1 MNNTGRYLTLLPPID
16 GAWAAVRSAYF
27 PELPGQPAHMRGHD
41 TFHYMPK
48 QYTNWWAKVGYRHSD
63 VPYFSG
69 RGGITPRGGNNG
81 LPQYYTCMSGA
92 SSGTA
97 DLTAATAAVDLAP
110 YRSRICAE
118 APPRLVL
125 GCWSNSSEP

>member
-41 TFHYMPK
+41 MFHYMPK
-48 QYTNWWAKVGYRHSD
+48 EYINWWAEVGYRHSD

-97 DLTAATAAVDLAP
+97 DLTVATAAGGGPGTVSFPDLR
-110 YRSRICAE
+110 RSTSSLGFGV
-118 APPRLVL
+118 LVKI
-125 GCWSNSSEP
+125 